1 MGQAIDDTRAY
12 RISDGREHDG
22 QSAAEMLQ
30 SCHGY
35 GAAGQD
41 DVGRERE
48 QFRSIFC
55 APVGVVLGP
64 ADVDPHI
71 TSNIPA
77 QFLQALV
84 ERCKSILTFRVVRSP
99 VHEDTNPPRTFW
111 LLRARRERPRRC
123 RAADERDEPAPFHSI
138 TWSASASSLS
148 GIWKPSSFAVL
159 RLITNSS
166 LVACMTGR
174 SAGFSPL
181 R

>member
-12 RISDGREHDG
+12 RISHGREHDG

-48 QFRSIFC
+48 QFRGIFC

-111 LLRARRERPRRC
+111 LLRTRRQRPRR
-123 RAADERDEPAPFHSI
+123 RAAEKRDEVAPLHCLMLPVLSTERIAHLATAQGSCAAGFR
-138 TWSASASSLS
+138 SSL
-148 GIWKPSSFAVL
+148 
-159 RLITNSS
+159 
-166 LVACMTGR
+166 C
-174 SAGFSPL
+174 PL
-181 R
+181 WVK

>member
-111 LLRARRERPRRC
+111 LLRTRRQRPRR
-123 RAADERDEPAPFHSI
+123 RAAEKRDEVAPLCMTRKEHTERWRGSVHE
-138 TWSASASSLS
+138 TASAATGSPQPL
-148 GIWKPSSFAVL
+148 W
-159 RLITNSS
+159 T
-166 LVACMTGR
+166 LVR
-174 SAGFSPL
+174 E
-181 R
+181 

>member
-12 RISDGREHDG
+12 RISHGREHDG

-48 QFRSIFC
+48 QFRGIFC

-99 VHEDTNPPRTFW
+99 VHEDTNSPRTFW
-111 LLRARRERPRRC
+111 LLRPRCERPRC
-123 RAADERDEPAPFHSI
+123 RAAEQRDELAPSHSI
-138 TWSASASSLS
+138 TSSAMASSDGGTVRPSILAVS
-148 GIWKPSSFAVL
+148 TLMASSSFDDC
-159 RLITNSS
+159 TTGSS
-166 LVACMTGR
+166 
-174 SAGFSPL
+174 
-181 R
+181 